1 MSPLNPNSPLNSNSP
16 LKSGLL
22 LYARSRALPM
32 TFAVLVAAAPATAWC
47 ADWLLTRSDP
57 GPRARLP
64 VLVLAP
70 VLVAAAIGVGLYS
83 HGDELDRTAVRPWW
97 PRRGC
102 HLLLLTAVAAG
113 LLAVAVPGGP
123 QAYGAAVMARN
134 VLGAVGVTALGAA
147 LIGARLSWLPML
159 VHTSAVFL
167 AGQAE
172 PGGAGA
178 VWAWSVQPGAQRA
191 AWGTAVAL
199 FAAGTCLYALRG
211 ARPEG
216 PGSRR

>member
-1 MSPLNPNSPLNSNSP
+1 MRTLNSNSPLNSN
-16 LKSGLL
+16 LL

-32 TFAVLVAAAPATAWC
+32 TITVLVAAAPVTAWC

-102 HLLLLTAVAAG
+102 HLLLLTALAAG
-113 LLAVAVPGGP
+113 LLAVAVPGEP
-123 QAYGAAVMARN
+123 QAYGAAAMARN

-159 VHTSAVFL
+159 VHTSAVFF
-167 AGQAE
+167 AARAE
-172 PGGAGA
+172 PGGSGA

-191 AWGTAVAL
+191 AWWTAVAL
-199 FAAGTCLYALRG
+199 FAAGICLYALRG